1 MNLNEL
7 KLAEVKND
15 VHELIRKRWSP
26 RGFSDRMIEQ
36 EQLEEIFEA
45 ASWAA
50 SAFNEQPW
58 QYYYAHNN
66 TPGFDLL
73 WDCLMDGNKS
83 WTKNAAIIFVALY
96 RKTYKKNGKD
106 NNTAM
111 HDLGMANAQLLLQA
125 ASRDIY
131 GHLMAGFVHEKVT
144 ENLQLDGNVVPVCMG
159 VLGYPGNVD
168 QLHEPYKSLE
178 TEKRVR
184 NLVNEFAI
192 RV

>member
-1 MNLNEL
+1 MSLNKL
-7 KLAEVKND
+7 KQAKTEKD

-26 RGFSDRMIEQ
+26 RAFSDRMIEQ
-36 EQLEEIFEA
+36 EDLEEIFEA

-73 WDCLMDGNKS
+73 WDCLADGNKT
-83 WTKNAAIIFVALY
+83 WTKSAAVLFVALY
-96 RKTYKKNGKD
+96 RKTYKKNGKH

-125 ASRDIY
+125 VHRDIY
-131 GHLMAGFVHEKVT
+131 GHLMAGFLPEKVK
-144 ENLQLDGNVVPVCMG
+144 ENLNAGDDFVPVCMG
-159 VLGYPGNVD
+159 VLGYPGNVN
-168 QLHEPYKSLE
+168 QLAEAYKSLE
-178 TEKRVR
+178 TEKRNRKPVKDFAVR
-184 NLVNEFAI
+184 I
-192 RV
+192 